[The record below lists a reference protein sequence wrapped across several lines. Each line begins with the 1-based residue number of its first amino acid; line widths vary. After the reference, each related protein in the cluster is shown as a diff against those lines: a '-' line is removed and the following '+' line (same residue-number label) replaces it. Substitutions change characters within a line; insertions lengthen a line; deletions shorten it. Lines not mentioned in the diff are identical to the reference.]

1 MTISWFFALDTS
13 IALGVMRLHN
23 YDALSLGSIKPS
35 DDPLEK
41 YKYVFGGL
49 GELPGPYKIVMDDM
63 VQRVV
68 HATRRFPGARRPRIE
83 LVDRQVIVPVA
94 EPNKQQ
100 NKIQVCIEI

>member
-41 YKYVFGGL
+41 CKDVFEGL

-63 VQRVV
+63 VQQVV
-68 HATRRFPGARRPRIE
+68 HALWRKPGAPRPRIE

>member
-1 MTISWFFALDTS
+1 
-13 IALGVMRLHN
+13 MRLHN

-41 YKYVFGGL
+41 CKDVFGGF

-68 HATRRFPGARRPRIE
+68 HALWRIPGAPCIE
-83 LVDRQVIVPVA
+83 LVDRHVIVPVA